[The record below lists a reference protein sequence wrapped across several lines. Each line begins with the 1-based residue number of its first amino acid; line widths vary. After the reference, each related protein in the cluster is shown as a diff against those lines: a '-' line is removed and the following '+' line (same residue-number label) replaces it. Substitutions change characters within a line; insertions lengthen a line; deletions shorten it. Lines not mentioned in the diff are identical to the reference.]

1 MTHVRTFAD
10 RRRSRRAQAL
20 SRAITALPAATRS
33 AMLEALETDELIVG
47 AYTDR
52 HGRMCPMLAA
62 HRRGVRCGGGAFPT
76 AWDSF
81 ARAARP
87 RRATQ
92 RELEIL
98 RALLEESFV
107 DSPPVKLD
115 PPHGSA
121 REDDRVAAGS
131 PKLR

>member
-1 MTHVRTFAD
+1 
-10 RRRSRRAQAL
+10 
-20 SRAITALPAATRS
+20 
-33 AMLEALETDELIVG
+33 MLEALETDELIVG

-62 HRRGVRCGGGAFPT
+62 HRRGVRCGVGAFPR

-87 RRATQ
+87 RPATQ
-92 RELEIL
+92 RELDIL

-107 DSPPVKLD
+107 DSAPGRSNPR
-115 PPHGSA
+115 HGSS
-121 REDDRVAAGS
+121 REDDGVAAGS
-131 PKLR
+131 PTGP

>member
-1 MTHVRTFAD
+1 MWRFAE
-10 RRRSRRAQAL
+10 RRRSQRAQAL
-20 SRAITALPAATRS
+20 SQAITALPAATRR
-33 AMLEALETDELIVG
+33 AMLEALETDELIAG

-52 HGRMCPMLAA
+52 QGRMCPMLAA
-62 HRRGVRCGGGAFPT
+62 HRRGVRCGGVGAFPR

-87 RRATQ
+87 RPATQ

-107 DSPPVKLD
+107 DPTPGSLD
-115 PPHGSA
+115 LRRGSS
-121 REDDRVAAGS
+121 REIDRVTAGT